1 MMVMRIFDNGSLVI
15 FCLIFHKSL
24 FPYPCAII
32 CECGQHEI
40 VNMNC
45 TNNISCHGNIYSM

>member
-24 FPYPCAII
+24 FPYPCAIR